1 MVIVRFNVQH
11 IINLNAK
18 AYGIAFE
25 KASIGW
31 IAGKGFKR
39 VIDAYCMVAQQEPK
53 HTHVL
58 FLIPFSGPG
67 LKQQARVGIGTEKRK
82 RF

>member
-11 IINLNAK
+11 IIDLNAK
-18 AYGIAFE
+18 ANGITFE
-25 KASIGW
+25 KAPVEW
-31 IAGKGFKR
+31 IAEKGFKR

-58 FLIPFSGPG
+58 FLIPFPSPG
-67 LKQQARVGIGTEKRK
+67 LKQQARVGIGAEKRK